1 MRILVVG
8 DGALGQV
15 FGLRLGLGGAS
26 VNYLVKPG
34 RTGWGGTGRT
44 LYRLRRFGGPVAERL
59 RPAGVDAETPD
70 GPWDMVWLCVSSTA
84 LRGSWL
90 PALRDVVGDTTVV
103 TIGQDLHDRAVL
115 ERVWPAGRIVQVVPS
130 LFAYSA
136 PLTGEVPAPGI
147 AYWVPPGSALTVLG
161 DPDRAGAVVD
171 ALRAGGLRARRSA
184 RAGTG
189 ERVAALMVPGIAA
202 LEAADWSLPALLADM
217 GPAVEAGAE
226 ASAVVAAQP
235 RAHRVRVPKWVAR
248 GALRML
254 RVLLPF
260 DLDRYLEAHFTK
272 VADQTRLMLDG
283 WIAEGE
289 TRGLPVNR
297 LRELRNRLS
306 ARETP

>member
-15 FGLRLGLGGAS
+15 FGLRLGLGGAAVS
-26 VNYLVKPG
+26 YQVKPG
-34 RTGWGGTGRT
+34 RAGWGGTGRT

-59 RPAGVDAETPD
+59 RPEGVHAETPD

-90 PALRDVVGDTTVV
+90 PGLRDAVGDATVV
-103 TIGQDLHDRAVL
+103 TIGQDLHDREVL
-115 ERVWPAGRIVQVVPS
+115 ERVWPAERIVQVVPS

-147 AYWVPPGSALTVLG
+147 AYWVPPGSALKVLG
-161 DPDRAGAVVD
+161 EPARAEAVAS
-171 ALRAGGLRARRSA
+171 ALRAGGLRARRST

-189 ERVAALMVPGIAA
+189 EHVAALMVPYIAA
-202 LEAADWSLPALLADM
+202 LEAVGWSLPALLSDIE
-217 GPAVEAGAE
+217 PAVEAGGE
-226 ASAVVAAQP
+226 ASAVVAAQAGG
-235 RAHRVRVPKWVAR
+235 RRVRTPKWVAR
-248 GALRML
+248 SVLRLLWVLPPFALG
-254 RVLLPF
+254 
-260 DLDRYLEAHFTK
+260 RYLAAHFTK

-289 TRGLPVNR
+289 TRALPVTR

-306 ARETP
+306 ARETA

>member
-15 FGLRLGLGGAS
+15 FGLRLGLGGVA

-59 RPAGVDAETPD
+59 RPEGVHAESPD

-90 PALRDVVGDTTVV
+90 TDLRDAVGDATVV

-115 ERVWPAGRIVQVVPS
+115 ERVWPAERIVQVVPS

-147 AYWVPPGSALTVLG
+147 AYWVPPGSVLKVLG
-161 DPDRAGAVVD
+161 DQARAEAVAS
-171 ALRAGGLRARRSA
+171 ALRASGLRARPST
-184 RAGTG
+184 RAGSG
-189 ERVAALMVPGIAA
+189 EHVAALMVPYIAA
-202 LEAADWSLPALLADM
+202 LEAVDWSLPALLADI
-217 GPAVEAGAE
+217 GPAVEAGVE
-226 ASAVVAAQP
+226 ASGVVAAQTGG
-235 RAHRVRVPKWVAR
+235 RRVRTPKWVAR
-248 GALRML
+248 SVLGLM
-254 RVLLPF
+254 RVLPPF
-260 DLDRYLEAHFTK
+260 DLNRYLEAHFTK

-289 TRGLPVNR
+289 NRALPVTG
-297 LRELRNRLS
+297 LRDLRNRLS
-306 ARETP
+306 AREAA

>member
-15 FGLRLGLGGAS
+15 FGLRLGLGGAA
-26 VNYLVKPG
+26 VHYLVKPG
-34 RTGWGGTGRT
+34 RAGWDGAGRT
-44 LYRLRRFGGPVAERL
+44 LYRLRKFRGPVAERL
-59 RPAGVDAETPD
+59 RPEGVHAETPD

-84 LRGSWL
+84 LRGSWVSG
-90 PALRDVVGDTTVV
+90 LRDAVGDATVV

-115 ERVWPAGRIVQVVPS
+115 EKVWPAGRIVQVVPS

-136 PLTGEVPAPGI
+136 PLTDEVPAPGI
-147 AYWVPPGSALTVLG
+147 AYWVPPGSALTELG
-161 DPDRAGAVVD
+161 DPARAGAVAT
-171 ALRAGGLRARRSA
+171 ALRAGGLPTRRST

-189 ERVAALMVPGIAA
+189 EHIAALMVPCIAA
-202 LEAADWSLPALLADM
+202 LEAAGWSLPALLSDI
-217 GPAVEAGAE
+217 GPAVEAGSE
-226 ASAVVAAQP
+226 ASAVVAAQTGGRRI
-235 RAHRVRVPKWVAR
+235 RAPKWVAR
-248 GALRML
+248 SVLRLM
-254 RVLLPF
+254 RVLPPF

-289 TRGLPVNR
+289 IRALPVTR

-306 ARETP
+306 AGETA

>member
-15 FGLRLGLGGAS
+15 FGLRLARGGAD
-26 VNYLVKPG
+26 VTYLVKPE
-34 RTGWGGTGRT
+34 RAGWGGPGRT
-44 LYRLRRFGGPVAERL
+44 LYRLRRFGGPVAEQL
-59 RPAGVDAETPD
+59 RPEGVHTEPPD

-90 PALRDVVGDTTVV
+90 PGLRDAVGDASAV
-103 TIGQDLHDRAVL
+103 TIGQDVHDRAVL
-115 ERVWPAGRIVQVVPS
+115 ERVWPAEQIVQVVPS
-130 LFAYSA
+130 LFAYAA

-147 AYWVPPGSALTVLG
+147 AYWVPPGSALQVLG
-161 DPDRAGAVVD
+161 DPARAAVAS

-189 ERVAALMVPGIAA
+189 EHVAALMVPYIAA
-202 LEAADWSLPALLADM
+202 LEAAGWSLPALLSDI
-217 GPAVEAGAE
+217 GPAVEAGGE
-226 ASAVVAAQP
+226 ASAVVAAQAGG
-235 RAHRVRVPKWVAR
+235 RRVRAPKWVAR
-248 GALRML
+248 SVLRLL
-254 RVLLPF
+254 RVLPPF

-289 TRGLPVNR
+289 TRALPVTR
-297 LRELRNRLS
+297 LRDLRNRLS
-306 ARETP
+306 ARETA